1 MKDKSKKILALEE
14 ANAAVLVEIITG
26 ANISE
31 NLRISAM
38 EKLMGDREGGETF
51 FQTMLEEKLTYG
63 VCPHCDHKNHWMIPE
78 EALNMM
84 GWVSHKEDERVPETT
99 DSSNCELFQ
108 QACLKKKITT

>member
-51 FQTMLEEKLTYG
+51 FRTMLEENLTKG
-63 VCPHCDHKNHWMIPE
+63 TCPHCDHSNHWMIPE

-84 GWVSHKEDERVPETT
+84 GYVSKDEDERVPETT
-99 DSSNCELFQ
+99 DADSCPLYQ
-108 QACLKKKITT
+108 QSCLKKKITT